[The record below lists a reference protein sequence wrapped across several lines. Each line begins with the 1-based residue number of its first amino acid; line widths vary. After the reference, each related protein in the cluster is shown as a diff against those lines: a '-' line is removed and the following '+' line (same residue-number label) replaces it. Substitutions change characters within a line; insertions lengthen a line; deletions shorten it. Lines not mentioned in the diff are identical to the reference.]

1 MQPIGQ
7 TIYLWRAVKGIT
19 QGELARDSGVSRP
32 NLSAIEQGGR
42 DLTVQTLR
50 RIAAA
55 LRVSAGTLVD
65 GVGPKPKFAPVNLNR
80 YSLDRVARLAAGH
93 WVRAT
98 GRERKIAFGLASV
111 MKSKTRRAAVKQ
123 KRLRTGRS
131 ESKTLL
137 RLKSELG
144 PELLKHL
151 IRRVEKNLAQDL
163 ISHE

>member
-7 TIYLWRAVKGIT
+7 TIYLWRGAGEIT
-19 QGELARDSGVSRP
+19 QEELARRSGVSRP

-42 DLTVQTLR
+42 DLNVQTLR

-55 LRVSAGTLVD
+55 LGVSAGTLVD
-65 GVGPKPKFAPVNLNR
+65 GVGPKSKFAPINLNR

-111 MKSKTRRAAVKQ
+111 MKSKTRRPAIKQ

-131 ESKTLL
+131 ENKTLL